1 MTFLGRL
8 KKECRVMVDSRVKGS
23 NFELKVC
30 RLIKDNLNYDVK
42 RNIQSQ
48 YQEKGQPDII
58 IPGWSIECKAYQRGT
73 TYKKAWLKQARD
85 SAKLV
90 GLTPVLIY
98 KFNNSPIKC
107 VISLDVLSRNF
118 SSGHD
123 LVCEVDIDTWF
134 YIVRERD
141 G

>member
-1 MTFLGRL
+1 MA
-8 KKECRVMVDSRVKGS
+8 DSRRKGAT
-23 NFELKVC
+23 FELQVC
-30 RLIKDNLNYDVK
+30 KLIKQNLNYDAK

-48 YQEKGQPDII
+48 YQEKGQPDIV
-58 IPGWSIECKAYQRGT
+58 IPGWSIECKAYQKGT
-73 TYKKAWLKQARD
+73 TYKQSWLEQTRE
-85 SAKLV
+85 SAKLL

-98 KFNNSPIKC
+98 KFNNCPIKC
-107 VISLDVLSRNF
+107 VILIDVLSRNF
-118 SSGHD
+118 SAGHD